1 MPSYYDD
8 DWEYTDFSNED
19 SCDEEPELTYSDLDD
34 YEDYAEYDVR
44 EDTLGPL
51 TTIRQP
57 VWKRIRV
64 DDDEYMVSD
73 QGCIKK
79 PDTLFEVHYG
89 LEEHGTPFRTV
100 TFPNGKTYYMHD
112 LVWQTFNGDPPRGWE
127 VRHTF
132 AESQK
137 NRRYY
142 SNALRHLT
150 IIPERVTLRPRI
162 FL

>member
-19 SCDEEPELTYSDLDD
+19 SGDEEYGGDPEYDEYDD
-34 YEDYAEYDVR
+34 YDDGGTVDNDV
-44 EDTLGPL
+44 L
-51 TTIRQP
+51 TGASQIRRP
-57 VWKRIRV
+57 IWKLIRV
-64 DDDEYMVSD
+64 EDDEYMISD

-89 LEEHGTPFRTV
+89 LEEQGTPFRSV

-112 LVWQTFNGDPPRGWE
+112 LVWQAFNGDPPRGWE

-132 AESQK
+132 AETQK
-137 NRRYY
+137 NKRYY

-150 IIPERVTLRPRI
+150 IMPIRVAVRPRI
-162 FL
+162 FI